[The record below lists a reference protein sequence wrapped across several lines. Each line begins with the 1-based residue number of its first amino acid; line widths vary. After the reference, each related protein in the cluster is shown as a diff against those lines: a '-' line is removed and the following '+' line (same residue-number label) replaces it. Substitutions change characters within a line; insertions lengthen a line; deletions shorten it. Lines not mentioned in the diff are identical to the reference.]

1 MADPISLTLHQL
13 HLRELVSN
21 EISQM
26 TVDTGKFRCASW
38 VKLSIWNFEILIQ
51 LSHFSAQMGPFVSF
65 LKSGM
70 VWLAHARL
78 VTVDVNCYHVYGYG
92 MLSFDSV
99 SQSINFQ
106 DYMSLMPLCE
116 SPDDSLV
123 QRRTCLHHDSQRILR
138 RHFTIFSH
146 IVQHLT
152 RCEYILFYCTV
163 FIP

>member
-1 MADPISLTLHQL
+1 MKLVRWLLIQASSDV
-13 HLRELVSN
+13 LRGWN
-21 EISQM
+21 
-26 TVDTGKFRCASW
+26 W
-38 VKLSIWNFEILIQ
+38 VFEILKFW
-51 LSHFSAQMGPFVSF
+51 FSLAIFRPKWVPLCLF